1 MSNPMLLLL
10 TSAKVAGAAANP
22 YRSNTQGIPLVIIAG
37 IVQVVYGV
45 LIFIFMP
52 LDLLTLG
59 ASFLYCFALFWAI
72 IAAVLLGLGQL
83 RPLVV
88 ILTLLTLFGGLPLM
102 LVYFL
107 TDLSRFGDFYS
118 EDSMP
123 LSVIVSVFL
132 IFPLIM
138 CLNSLAISAPFYN
151 LLKTARNYEKAE
163 RLEDAYNTYR
173 QMGRKS
179 DANRLAQMFIEESI
193 RKGDRA
199 SAIRFAEENDMWEYA
214 GDLRR
219 EEKSQRERAA
229 IEEREAQER
238 RRREEAEAQ
247 ERKAKEEAE
256 AQERRKREEAEA
268 RRREEAEKESESKKE
283 RNMDLNK
290 YKKPLPP
297 PPEKEE
303 YTKDDFDDYGQLK
316 NAFFPCPNCGAKIT
330 SKQCPKCGWEG

>member
-1 MSNPMLLLL
+1 MSNHLLLIP
-10 TSAKVAGAAANP
+10 AIARVAQKGPANP
-22 YRSNTQGIPLVIIAG
+22 YRANTQGIPLVIIAG

-52 LDLLTLG
+52 MDILTLS

-102 LVYFL
+102 LLYFL
-107 TDLSRFGDFYS
+107 SDLSRFGDFYS

-123 LSVIVSVFL
+123 LSVIVTVFL

-173 QMGRKS
+173 QMGRRS
-179 DANRLAQMFIEESI
+179 DANRLAKEFIQESI

-214 GDLRR
+214 GSLRR

-229 IEEREAQER
+229 NEESEAKER
-238 RRREEAEAQ
+238 KRREEAEAH
-247 ERKAKEEAE
+247 ERKEKEMAE
-256 AQERRKREEAEA
+256 AKARKE
-268 RRREEAEKESESKKE
+268 REEAEKERE
-283 RNMDLNK
+283 MDLNK